1 MVALFSL
8 NQSATQI
15 LLSVMWLHLLLSYI
29 EDTHAT
35 DYIFTSKISKYLQVW
50 KFACD
55 WEKNRITL
63 RQYWYKYSDALLE

>member
-1 MVALFSL
+1 MQQTISL
-8 NQSATQI
+8 PQ
-15 LLSVMWLHLLLSYI
+15 
-29 EDTHAT
+29 
-35 DYIFTSKISKYLQVW
+35 KYLQDW